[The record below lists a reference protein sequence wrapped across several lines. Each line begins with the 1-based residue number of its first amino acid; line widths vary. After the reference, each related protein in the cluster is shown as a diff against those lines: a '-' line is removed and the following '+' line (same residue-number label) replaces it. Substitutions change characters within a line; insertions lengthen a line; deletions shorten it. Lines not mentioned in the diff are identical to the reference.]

1 MNKFFRFLLCA
12 GLAPLTTLA
21 IAAPPQ
27 TINYQGYLT
36 NPGGTPVNTNV
47 VMTFK
52 LYNEA
57 TAGAALYGETQFSV
71 NVTNG
76 NFNAVVGSVTPITL
90 PFDVPY
96 WLTVAINSDA
106 EMTPRQ
112 PLASS
117 PYAFRAASLDSAA
130 TIAGSQISGPI
141 STATIVGSQIS
152 GTITSA
158 NFIATQQLPSVA
170 CATNQ
175 IPKWNGSAWACA
187 ADNIGGNGTVTSI
200 VAGAGLTAATIT
212 TSGTINVD
220 PTSPTF
226 AGNYLKL
233 GGNTLAA
240 TAVLGTADNNAVE
253 INANGARVMRY
264 EPNAITPNITGGY
277 FGNVAGGPSI
287 VAATIAGGGRLGG
300 LNVASASFSTVGGG
314 GSNTASAFSSTVGG
328 GGGNTTSGVSSTV
341 GGGGSNTASGISS
354 TVGGGQLNT
363 ASGAV
368 STIPGGY
375 QNVASGDGSFAA
387 GVRAK
392 ARHDYSFVWNGSPN
406 NDSNSDSVGDF
417 AVYAPSHV
425 RMYAGA
431 FGSGGCILSG
441 ASGWLCSSDRNLKTD
456 IQPINPLAIL
466 QRVAAMPVS
475 SWSMQAMPGRKQIG
489 PMAQDFFAAFHLGDT
504 DTMISTTDAQGVALA
519 AIQGLNQLVEEK
531 DAEIKKQGSRI
542 KLLEDALATIQ
553 TRLGMR

>member
-12 GLAPLTTLA
+12 GLALLTTLA

-27 TINYQGYLT
+27 TINYQGFLT
-36 NPGGTPVNTNV
+36 NPGGTPVNANV

-52 LYNEA
+52 LYNAA
-57 TAGAALYGETQFSV
+57 TAGAMVYSETQFSV

-130 TIAGSQISGPI
+130 TIAGSQITGPI
-141 STATIVGSQIS
+141 NTATIVGSQIS

-253 INANGARVMRY
+253 IKANGVRVMRY
-264 EPNAITPNITGGY
+264 EPTTDSPNITGGY
-277 FGNVAGGPSI
+277 FGNVAGGTGI
-287 VAATIAGGGRLGG
+287 YGATVAGGGTSFGI
-300 LNVASASFSTVGGG
+300 NIASATFSTVGGG
-314 GSNTASAFSSTVGG
+314 VNNAASAFSSTVGG
-328 GGGNTTSGVSSTV
+328 GANNTASGNYSTV
-341 GGGGSNTASGISS
+341 GGGGSNTASGTYS
-354 TVGGGQLNT
+354 
-363 ASGAV
+363 A
-368 STIPGGY
+368 IPGGSS
-375 QNVASGDGSFAA
+375 NVASGDNSFAA
-387 GVRAK
+387 GTRAK
-392 ARHDYSFVWNGSPN
+392 ALHNYSFVWNGSPT

-417 AVYAPSHV
+417 VVYAPSHV

-431 FGSGGCILSG
+431 YGSGGCILTVG
-441 ASGWLCSSDRNLKTD
+441 VSGWACSSDRNLKTD
-456 IQPINPLAIL
+456 IRPIDPISIL
-466 QRVAAMPVS
+466 LRVAAMPVS
-475 SWSMQAMPGRKQIG
+475 SWTMKEMPGLRQIG
-489 PMAQDFFAAFHLGDT
+489 PMAQDFFAAFHLGGT
-504 DTMISTTDAQGVALA
+504 DTMITTTDAQGVAFA
-519 AIQGLNQLVEEK
+519 AIQGLNLLVQEK
-531 DAEIKKQGSRI
+531 DAELRKQGSRI